1 MPTKSKSTKIDY
13 DNYLNWLF
21 GDIKSSKSTKS
32 STKKK
37 TIATKKKAKIVNQKA
52 GSHIEWTFCV
62 SLRNYFPNLFTSDY
76 MEYQIIPN
84 PFTIK
89 IIKNTGILGL
99 GKTTY
104 SISKINKVEEIV
116 DLGMNEEEFI
126 FMLLGKDQI
135 SKNKLYEL
143 GYYNLSPT
151 EEDPDYSKNL
161 CILYHIAFFED
172 CIPEEFQELFT
183 ITLEK
188 IRNPFIAFKNSK
200 ESQLVRIKRRA
211 NHTNELK
218 LNDYEKLMLE
228 FCSQPKVTVMRD
240 MEMCAE
246 KLKDSSIK
254 LCLKIED
261 KRCKRIVT
269 NSNGRKLY
277 EYNNKNNNA

>member
-21 GDIKSSKSTKS
+21 ADIKSSKSTKS
-32 STKKK
+32 STKKT

-52 GSHIEWTFCV
+52 GSHIKWTFCV

-84 PFTIK
+84 PFTIT
-89 IIKNTGILGL
+89 IQKNTGILEL
-99 GKTTY
+99 GKNTY

-143 GYYNLSPT
+143 GYYNLLPT

-172 CIPEEFQELFT
+172 CIPKEFQDLFT
-183 ITLEK
+183 ITLQK
-188 IRNPFIAFKNSK
+188 IRTSFIAYKNSK
-200 ESQLVRIKRRA
+200 ESQLARIERRV
-211 NHTNELK
+211 NHNMDI
-218 LNDYEKLMLE
+218 NDYEELMLY
-228 FCSQPKVTVMRD
+228 FCNQPNVTVMKD
-240 MEMCAE
+240 MIRCAE

-261 KRCKRIVT
+261 KPCKRIVT
-269 NSNGRKLY
+269 NSNGRILY
-277 EYNNKNNNA
+277 EYKNKNS